1 MIRSG
6 ENNILGINHL
16 LCIVSLLFVTSVA
29 NASPTVTHQSTVLAA
44 VCPADSPTTISGTID
59 IVKPVSAQLTNIGAE
74 FLQPPASPVGL
85 TNGPSNAVK
94 PLPAVPAAMLM
105 FLIGFLCVSLVRD
118 RKIWLTAL
126 AGLFWAGQA
135 GIQALPQLA
144 LRLGHANHSEQRP
157 CTELTHPYCIENSL
171 RLRSDIEDTRYI
183 GLLHYL
189 AGIPGA
195 DTACTNNKLLGC
207 CYKHTHTFQ
216 TVILSEKFSLN
227 WSLKCLVSET
237 RQLIC
242 FSPAF
247 IFAQLARGPPL
258 PA

>member
-1 MIRSG
+1 
-6 ENNILGINHL
+6 
-16 LCIVSLLFVTSVA
+16 
-29 NASPTVTHQSTVLAA
+29 LAA
-44 VCPADSPTTISGTID
+44 VCPADSPATISGTID
-59 IVKPVSAQLTNIGAE
+59 IVKPVSAQLTNLGAE

-85 TNGPSNAVK
+85 TTGPSNAVK

-105 FLIGFLCVSLVRD
+105 FLTGFLCVSLVRD
-118 RKIWLTAL
+118 HKVWLTAL

-135 GIQALPQLA
+135 GIQALPRLA

-157 CTELTHPYCIENSL
+157 CTELAHTYYIENSH
-171 RLRSDIEDTRYI
+171 RLRSDIEGNRYI
-183 GLLHYL
+183 GLLRYL

-195 DTACTNNKLLGC
+195 DTACTNNKLLDRL
-207 CYKHTHTFQ
+207 YKRTHTFQ
-216 TVILSEKFSLN
+216 TAILSEQFSLN
-227 WSLKCLVSET
+227 WSLNCLVSET
-237 RQLIC
+237 RQFIC